1 MQRLVAL
8 ARLAFYLTLL
18 VVLLALGRQFNAIS
32 RTPER
37 DRLYYEQ
44 RLKEHQQFVDEHA
57 WRTTEGPYGPT
68 KIQRPH
74 AVTGGDPRSAPPVD
88 RGPGSDA
95 HQVEAGPG
103 GGACHHANGLP
114 GLAGLLRQTRSQVR
128 RGPRSGYLKQ
138 QWRQRPELPDAIA

>member
-44 RLKEHQQFVDEHA
+44 RLKEPQQFVDEHA
-57 WRTTEGPYGPT
+57 R
-68 KIQRPH
+68 RM
-74 AVTGGDPRSAPPVD
+74 
-88 RGPGSDA
+88 A
-95 HQVEAGPG
+95 H
-103 GGACHHANGLP
+103 
-114 GLAGLLRQTRSQVR
+114 
-128 RGPRSGYLKQ
+128 Y
-138 QWRQRPELPDAIA
+138 